1 MEQYK
6 THPLYDGYEIS
17 NKGTVRNK
25 KTNRILKSRYNQ
37 KGYVQ
42 INLRK
47 DKVVATKLIHR
58 LVLQAW
64 KGEIPNKMNVDHID
78 RDRKNNKLENLRVV
92 TPTQN
97 NENRLLVKDCIH
109 IIYNSDSNQ
118 FRVNNEYVDT
128 LDEAMKLFKQSL

>member
-6 THPLYDGYEIS
+6 THPLYNGYEIS

-25 KTNRILKSRYNQ
+25 KTNRILKSRYNN
-37 KGYVQ
+37 KGYERV
-42 INLRK
+42 NLRK
-47 DKVVATKLIHR
+47 DNVVKTELIHR

-64 KGEIPNKMNVDHID
+64 KGDIPNKMNVDHID

-92 TPTQN
+92 SPRQN

-109 IIYNSDSNQ
+109 IVYNSDSNQ
-118 FRVNNEYVDT
+118 FRVNNNYVDT
-128 LDEAMKLFKQSL
+128 LDEAIKLFKHSL